1 MHINLIL
8 PDLSNGDWTHGDVV
22 FYINGDLKG
31 YIQGTVEVFDKES
44 ETTYTAEFLF
54 RVHDPENGNALR
66 MVSFSET
73 PKEIIKNR
81 VDETWKLLSEQL
93 TEFSLKA
100 NLKGL
105 LTADIPQNYSA
116 HYYDIKQ
123 DETRFYFYIDGS
135 SGYALDKW
143 TIPDAI
149 AYHDTPEAEEERD
162 IAVREAW
169 GYYD

>member
-1 MHINLIL
+1 MNINLIL
-8 PDLSNGDWTHGDVV
+8 NDLANKSWTHNVEYYTSG
-22 FYINGDLKG
+22 YLKG
-31 YIQGTVEVFDKES
+31 YIQGIIEVFDTES
-44 ETTYTAEFLF
+44 KTAYTAEFLF
-54 RVHDPENGNALR
+54 RVYDPKNGNALR
-66 MVSFSET
+66 MVNFSET
-73 PKEIIKNR
+73 PKPEVKNR

-93 TEFSLKA
+93 TEVSLKA
-100 NLKGL
+100 DLKGL

-116 HYYDIKQ
+116 HYYNIKK
-123 DETRFYFYIDGS
+123 DETFYFYIDGS
-135 SGYALDKW
+135 NGYALDKW

>member
-1 MHINLIL
+1 MQIKIIL
-8 PDLSNGDWTHGDVV
+8 PDLINGDWTHTDVE
-22 FYINGDLKG
+22 YYTSGDLKG
-31 YIQGTVEVFDKES
+31 YIQGTIEVYDKVS
-44 ETTYTAEFLF
+44 DSAYTSEFLF
-54 RVHDPENGNALR
+54 RVYDPENGNSLT

-73 PKEIIKNR
+73 PKEKIKDR
-81 VDETWKLLSEQL
+81 VAETWELLNEQL
-93 TEFSLKA
+93 IRFSLAA
-100 NLKGL
+100 NLKGV

-116 HYYDIKQ
+116 HYYEIRQ

-135 SGYALDKW
+135 SGYALDEW